1 METLGKDTNMFKVN
15 NKDPKKFLRKS
26 FLPEAF
32 LKLTDF
38 FHCVLREK
46 LSP

>member
-32 LKLTDF
+32 LKLIF
-38 FHCVLREK
+38 FIVF
-46 LSP
+46 